1 MVNNNYIALDKTTL
15 IGWVDKTLN
24 QSFTK
29 KNIMLRF
36 KVTGISRLNLSA
48 MDEKKNHNNLYITM
62 NTNKKEN
69 ANSISNEDEDD
80 DIQ

>member
-15 IGWVDKTLN
+15 IGWVDKALN

-36 KVTGISRLNLSA
+36 KVTGISQLNLRA
-48 MDEKKNHNNLYITM
+48 MDEKKTIAICT
-62 NTNKKEN
+62 
-69 ANSISNEDEDD
+69 
-80 DIQ
+80 